1 MKIFSVGTTLRI
13 TDVNELSAT
22 TAPALR
28 DNFRAALKPDTTAV
42 EIELSDTKFLDSSG
56 LRALI
61 SIQKTMATRQGS
73 ICVVNP
79 TSTVVQVL
87 ELTRL
92 HRVIEVVRR

>member
-1 MKIFSVGTTLRI
+1 MKIFSAGTTLCI
-13 TDVNELSAT
+13 ADVNELSAT

-28 DNFRAALKPDTTAV
+28 DNFRAALKPETSAV
-42 EIELSDTKFLDSSG
+42 EIDLSDTKFLDSSG
-56 LRALI
+56 LGALI

-79 TSTVVQVL
+79 TSTVLQVL

>member
-1 MKIFSVGTTLRI
+1 MKIFSAGTILCI
-13 TDVNELSAT
+13 ADVNELSAT

-28 DNFRAALKPDTTAV
+28 DSFRAALKPETSAV
-42 EIELSDTKFLDSSG
+42 EIDLSDTKFLDSSG
-56 LRALI
+56 LGALI

>member
-1 MKIFSVGTTLRI
+1 MKIFSVGTTLCI

-28 DNFRAALKPDTTAV
+28 DNFRAALKPDTAAV
-42 EIELSDTKFLDSSG
+42 EIEMSDTRFLDSSG
-56 LRALI
+56 LGALI
-61 SIQKTMATRQGS
+61 SIQKSMASRQGS
-73 ICVVNP
+73 VCVLNP
-79 TSTVVQVL
+79 TSTVVKVL

>member
-1 MKIFSVGTTLRI
+1 MKIFSAGTTLCI
-13 TDVNELSAT
+13 ADVNELSAT
-22 TAPALR
+22 TAPSLR
-28 DNFRAALKPDTTAV
+28 DNFRAALKPETSAV
-42 EIELSDTKFLDSSG
+42 EIDLSDTKFLDSSG
-56 LRALI
+56 LGALI

>member
-1 MKIFSVGTTLRI
+1 MKIFSAGTTLCI
-13 TDVNELSAT
+13 ADVNELSAT

-28 DNFRAALKPDTTAV
+28 DNFRAALKPETSAV
-42 EIELSDTKFLDSSG
+42 EIDLSDTKFLDSSG
-56 LRALI
+56 LGALI